1 MQQNDPYKALRLAAE
16 MFEDMQKQRCNV
28 ENKIQAFYGVSKDD
42 FKKLRK
48 ELEATGEG
56 ITFFAMLKQA
66 EEAEKFAGKM
76 MAGNL
81 EKAAGPNLLG
91 FIEATPGIALH
102 TAARLLGVIGNPYI
116 AYPHH
121 WEEGKTAK
129 AKKVLVA
136 DEPYVRRVPDLWGYS
151 GYGDASKRPT
161 KGQSQAE
168 TFALGNPKAKM
179 LAHIIAGTLIQYG
192 VDKLDFCQETNTKDP
207 VAGYDLEGRKAISDF
222 GEVFLGAR
230 KLYGGSLHPDVCV
243 RCGPSGKPAQAGS
256 VRSLGHQHAMATRKV
271 AKELLKQLWIAA
283 RADYELEV

>member
-1 MQQNDPYKALRLAAE
+1 MQQQDPYKALRLAAE
-16 MFEDMQKQRCNV
+16 MFEDMQRQRCNV

-48 ELEATGEG
+48 QLDETGEG
-56 ITFFAMLKQA
+56 TFFFAILKQA

-81 EKAAGPNLLG
+81 EKAAGPHLLS

-102 TAARLLGVIGNPYI
+102 TAARLLGVIGDPYI

-121 WEEGKTAK
+121 WEDGKTAK

-136 DEPYVRRVPDLWGYS
+136 DDPYIRRVPDLWGYS
-151 GYGDASKRPT
+151 GYGDASRRPT

-168 TFALGNPKAKM
+168 TFAMGNPKAKM
-179 LAHIIAGTLIQYG
+179 LAHIIAGTLTQYG
-192 VDKLDFCQETNTKDP
+192 VEKLDHCRETNNKDTTN
-207 VAGYDLEGRKAISDF
+207 GYDLDGRKAISHF
-222 GEVFLGAR
+222 GEVFLAAR
-230 KLYGGSLHPDVCV
+230 KLYAGSQHPDVCV
-243 RCGPSGKPAQAGS
+243 RCGPSGKPAQPGS
-256 VRSLGHQHAMATRKV
+256 VRSLGHQQAMATRRV

-283 RADYELEV
+283 RADYELTV